1 MNARVANLLDDLSE
15 AQADLQHAQT
25 QAQADAARADIASVT
40 HSLWLA
46 GYEPQVEE
54 QAA

>member
-1 MNARVANLLDDLSE
+1 MNPRIANLLDDLSD
-15 AQADLQHAQT
+15 AQADLQHAET
-25 QAQADAARADIASVT
+25 PAQAEAARADIASIR

-46 GYEPQVEE
+46 GYEPEE